1 MPGHFWDLEYSGTIH
16 LDASENRVD
25 PLVTSW
31 PFHTEDDDQPST
43 LGAPY
48 FQTNPKDVIFLGI
61 MDLGKFS
68 WIPSFHPWPTP
79 MATYWPNHQKSIIK
93 PSISPSAAVAED
105 ENGEVPHQRLGLR
118 SLRPWH
124 AIGGTDDQGPG
135 RVRSLNDWIW

>member
-1 MPGHFWDLEYSGTIH
+1 MPGHFWDLDGFGT
-16 LDASENRVD
+16 DASENQVD

-48 FQTNPKDVIFLGI
+48 FQTNPKDMIFLGI

-79 MATYWPNHQKSIIK
+79 MATS
-93 PSISPSAAVAED
+93 
-105 ENGEVPHQRLGLR
+105 
-118 SLRPWH
+118 
-124 AIGGTDDQGPG
+124 
-135 RVRSLNDWIW
+135 